1 MRTLSN
7 SFFALLF
14 AGLLLAGCGG
24 ETADTSA
31 DHDMAADAT
40 EEMAAD
46 AIVIEA
52 NDQLQFSVKEFT
64 VTAGEEVTIVLKN
77 VGSLPKETFGHN
89 IVFLTAGADLNAF
102 GTAAVSA
109 ADNAYIPAD
118 MTDWVIAYSELLGP
132 GEEATVTFTAPEA
145 GTYEFLCSFPG
156 HYGTMRGVMTVEAA
170 M

>member
-14 AGLLLAGCGG
+14 ASLLIVGCGG
-24 ETADTSA
+24 ESTETAATD
-31 DHDMAADAT
+31 DMAADAT
-40 EEMAAD
+40 EAMAAD
-46 AIVIEA
+46 AIVVEA
-52 NDQLQFSVKEFT
+52 NDQLQFSVTDFT

-89 IVFLTAGADLNAF
+89 IVFLTAGADLEAF
-102 GTAAVSA
+102 GTAAVTA
-109 ADNAYIPAD
+109 ADNGYIPAD
-118 MTDWVIAYSELLGP
+118 MTDWVLAASELLGP

-156 HYGTMRGVMTVEAA
+156 HYGTMRGVMTVEAG